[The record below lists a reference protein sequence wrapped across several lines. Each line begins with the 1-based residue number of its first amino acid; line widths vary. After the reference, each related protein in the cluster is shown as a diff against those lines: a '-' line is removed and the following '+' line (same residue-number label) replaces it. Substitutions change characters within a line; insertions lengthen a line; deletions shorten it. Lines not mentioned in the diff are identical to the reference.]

1 MSHNIELRALAK
13 WFKPNKLILNLD
25 NTNNIAF
32 VTFYKLSLANHR
44 TTTKL
49 IDCLIDENLIKQVCA
64 ARFLGVN
71 IILHVTCTEH
81 NHGNHFP
88 LKLLNNIWFPML
100 HF

>member
-44 TTTKL
+44 TKY
-49 IDCLIDENLIKQVCA
+49 
-64 ARFLGVN
+64 
-71 IILHVTCTEH
+71 
-81 NHGNHFP
+81 
-88 LKLLNNIWFPML
+88 
-100 HF
+100 